1 VAYEIITDLLL
12 VLALAVLTGEVFE
25 QVGLPSVAGELLS
38 GLLLGPTFLGIV
50 VPGPETDAVSS
61 VALFF
66 VVFLI
71 GFEMTTETVRKHIF
85 PSILISWTS
94 FDTPLVI
101 TIAAALLLLPFGAVP
116 NVVVALAIAVPSISI
131 ISVLVAEKD
140 LLDQKTGQLILSSVT
155 VTDIAAFVLLAA
167 VSETLSSTF
176 FVVAYTAVF
185 LIAFALLDWALNARP
200 KALRRFLGRA
210 SRITKREE
218 LYFALLIVGGLLVAA
233 VLQDIGVSYILGAF
247 FAGLIVHD
255 GLIGKDAFRKTAETL
270 SRMNRGFFIPVFFGL
285 AGIEANFPSSDLHLL
300 APLALLLVCSVVPA
314 VVLTYWAA
322 QRILRSEPGGARQV
336 AFILGGRG
344 AVGIV
349 VASAALRAGIVNS
362 DAYSLVVVAT
372 IAVSL
377 VVPVLAGRKD
387 RISRN

>member
-1 VAYEIITDLLL
+1 MAYEIITDLLL
-12 VLALAVLTGEVFE
+12 VLAFAVLTGEVFE

-50 VPGPETDAVSS
+50 VQGPETDAVSS

-71 GFEMTTETVRKHIF
+71 GFEMTTETVRKQIL
-85 PSILISWTS
+85 PSIVVSWTS
-94 FDTPLVI
+94 FGTPLVI

-116 NVVVALAIAVPSISI
+116 NAVVALAIAVPSISI
-131 ISVLVAEKD
+131 ISVLVVEKD

-155 VTDIAAFVLLAA
+155 VTDIVAFVLLAA
-167 VSETLSSTF
+167 VSESLSSTF
-176 FVVAYTAVF
+176 FVIVYTAGF
-185 LIAFALLDWALNARP
+185 LIAFALLDWVLNARP
-200 KALRRFLGRA
+200 TALRRFLGRA

-218 LYFALLIVGGLLVAA
+218 LYLALLIVGGLLVAA

-247 FAGLIVHD
+247 FAGLIIHD
-255 GLIGKDAFRKTAETL
+255 GLIGKDAYRKTADTL
-270 SRMNRGFFIPVFFGL
+270 ARMNRGFFIPVFFGL
-285 AGIEANFPSSDLHLL
+285 AGIEANFPVADLHLL

-314 VVLTYWAA
+314 VVLTYWAV
-322 QRILRSEPGGARQV
+322 RRLLRSSPGGARQV

-362 DAYSLVVVAT
+362 QAYSLVVVAT

-377 VVPVLAGRKD
+377 VVPVLAGRKG
-387 RISRN
+387 SRTS